1 MKNIAVFYGGKSV
14 EHDISIITALQ
25 VMKAMPKQYN
35 LIPVYITSSGK
46 MISGDNLTLAQTY
59 LDFNKKVDKPSE
71 IILKAGDGSLCFL
84 KGNKIKKTIKI
95 DCALLCNHGHGG
107 EDGSLQGLLE
117 MAEIPYTSCDLT
129 SSALCM
135 DKDLSKVLFN
145 SVSIPNT
152 EYISFNYRD
161 YKLRKE
167 ELLEEIKDKVG
178 SPCIIKPASLGS
190 SVGIA
195 VCEDEE
201 KLEGLIEE
209 CFRYDK
215 KLVVEEFLSDF
226 REFCC
231 AVIKNGDYFV
241 ASRVVEVQKGK
252 IYTFEEK
259 YLSEKSVSEEEISK
273 SLQEKIK
280 KLSIETYK
288 ALDCGGVVRVDFL
301 FEKKRKRLYVNEI
314 NSIPGS
320 LAFNLFDTTF
330 SDLIS
335 TLINEGISRFEDKKN
350 IVYKF
355 NSKAIEKYIEMMENV
370 KIK

>member
-1 MKNIAVFYGGKSV
+1 
-14 EHDISIITALQ
+14 
-25 VMKAMPKQYN
+25 
-35 LIPVYITSSGK
+35 
-46 MISGDNLTLAQTY
+46 
-59 LDFNKKVDKPSE
+59 
-71 IILKAGDGSLCFL
+71 
-84 KGNKIKKTIKI
+84 
-95 DCALLCNHGHGG
+95 
-107 EDGSLQGLLE
+107 

-301 FEKKRKRLYVNEI
+301 FDNNRKRLYVNEI